1 MKGCLEMNLTE
12 RSYRFNKSSV
22 TVRFGTIL
30 DSDCEVIVSSD
41 DCEVSQGGGISQQI
55 AAAGGEALA
64 RDAGKQ
70 TPAELGGVVVTS
82 AGRLPQK
89 FVFHAV
95 TIDFYHRLEECKMTD
110 DQARDVQEYI
120 VRHGVRRCL
129 RLAAAM
135 DVKSIAFPIIGIG
148 AAHIPTAKSIFC
160 MAETFAEELV
170 RSGREMHVEWWL
182 WLPEGDVL
190 AGERLNRTLITC
202 ETLAALQARTE
213 ICLANAADSAPAVAG
228 PSFGSASDG
237 DFSHE
242 VFISYS
248 RKDGDSAA
256 FLKIRETLDLIR
268 VPYWIDVDGH
278 YSGQNYKDVIV
289 KAIRQA
295 NLVLFVSS
303 SASNASENV
312 MKEIDIASKERKKIL
327 PVRIDQS
334 PYCDSIAYDLT
345 STDYIDMSELSAVRR
360 LKEAVL
366 LSRVNAM
373 KCG

>member
-1 MKGCLEMNLTE
+1 MDLAE

-30 DSDCEVIVSSD
+30 DSDCDVIVSSD

-55 AAAGGEALA
+55 ADAGGSAIA
-64 RDAGKQ
+64 QDAKKQ

-82 AGRLPQK
+82 AGRLSQK

-110 DQARDVQEYI
+110 AQTRDVQEYI
-120 VRHGVRRCL
+120 VRHSVRKCL
-129 RLAAAM
+129 RLAVAL
-135 DVKSIAFPIIGIG
+135 DVKSIAFPVIGIG
-148 AAHIPTAKSIFC
+148 AARIPTAKSIMC

-170 RSGREMHVEWWL
+170 RSGRELHVEWWL
-182 WLPEGDVL
+182 WLPEGDTL
-190 AGERLNRTLITC
+190 SGERLTRTLITC
-202 ETLAALQARTE
+202 ETLAALQARTDV
-213 ICLANAADSAPAVAG
+213 CLSNAVAKVPSEVG
-228 PSFGSASDG
+228 SSFGSASDG
-237 DFSHE
+237 NFTHE
-242 VFISYS
+242 VFVSYS

-256 FLKIRETLDLIR
+256 FRKIRETLDVLQ

-303 SASNASENV
+303 AASNASENV
-312 MKEIDIASKERKKIL
+312 IKEIGIASDEKKKVL

-345 STDYIDMSELSAVRR
+345 STDYIDMSDLSAVRR
-360 LKEAVL
+360 LKESVL
-366 LSRVNAM
+366 LSCVNARVCR
-373 KCG
+373 K

>member
-1 MKGCLEMNLTE
+1 MDLAE
-12 RSYRFNKSSV
+12 RSYRFNRSSV

-55 AAAGGEALA
+55 ADAGGEALA
-64 RDAGKQ
+64 RDARKQ
-70 TPAELGGVVVTS
+70 TPSELGGVVVTS
-82 AGRLPQK
+82 AGRLRQK

-95 TIDFYHRLEECKMTD
+95 TIDFYHRLEECKLTD
-110 DQARDVQEYI
+110 CQARDVQEYI
-120 VRHGVRRCL
+120 VRHSVRKCL

-135 DVKSIAFPIIGIG
+135 DIGSIAFSVIGIG
-148 AAHIPTAKSIFC
+148 AARIPTEKSILC
-160 MAETFAEELV
+160 MAETFVEELV
-170 RSGREMHVEWWL
+170 RSGREVRVEWWL
-182 WLPEGDVL
+182 WLPAGEAL
-190 AGERLNRTLITC
+190 AGERLTRTLTTC
-202 ETLAALQARTE
+202 EALAALQARTE
-213 ICLANAADSAPAVAG
+213 ICLANAAASAPSVVG
-228 PSFGSASDG
+228 QSFGGATDG
-237 DFSHE
+237 DSSHK
-242 VFISYS
+242 VFVSYS
-248 RKDGDSAA
+248 RKDSDSAA
-256 FLKIRETLDLIR
+256 FRKIRETLDMLQ

-312 MKEIDIASKERKKIL
+312 MKEIGIASDEKKKVL

-345 STDYIDMSELSAVRR
+345 STDYIDMSDLSAVRR
-360 LKEAVL
+360 LKESVL
-366 LSRVNAM
+366 LSCVNARVCR
-373 KCG
+373 K